1 MLGPTSGRMNELILI
16 KSRGS
21 IVHGFC
27 LRSSFVS
34 GTAIAMFVCYSFC
47 HFPHVY
53 RTECVSMRFTI
64 SFYPDVLSM

>member
-16 KSRGS
+16 RSRGS
-21 IVHGFC
+21 IVHGFY

-34 GTAIAMFVCYSFC
+34 GTAISMFVCYSFC
-47 HFPHVY
+47 YFSHVY
-53 RTECVSMRFTI
+53 RTECVSVRFAI